1 MTTTTT
7 APPSLAPP
15 PTSRRTVRWA
25 GYLIV
30 FIGVGHLVAA
40 LALTAPEHLDAW
52 SSRGVW
58 GEDLDAMSPAHG
70 AYWLT
75 FGSFGPMQIVLGV
88 LVLWLDRRGLVPPTF
103 VAWTL
108 AANAVLCGVIFG
120 PAPWPVDLV
129 SAGLLLVAARH
140 AKREVAGA

>member
-7 APPSLAPP
+7 APATAPP
-15 PTSRRTVRWA
+15 YGGQRIVRWA

-30 FIGVGHLVAA
+30 LIGVGHLVSA
-40 LALTAPEHLDAW
+40 LALTAPEHLGTW
-52 SSRGVW
+52 FTRGIW
-58 GEDLDAMSPAHG
+58 GEDLAAMSPAHG

-75 FGSFGPMQIVLGV
+75 FGSFGPLQVVLG
-88 LVLWLDRRGLVPPTF
+88 LTVLWLDRRGLVPPTF
-103 VAWTL
+103 IAWTL

-129 SAGLLLVAARH
+129 SAGLLLTAAHRAKQEVAA
-140 AKREVAGA
+140 